1 MKEDNKRYRSGKKI
15 QQPSVMLPIFIVP
28 HICEV
33 FCVQRHATPGTR
45 ENMGQIFACNKK
57 DNLSPRALIEVTG
70 SLEATL
76 DISEKKL
83 HVCEERSHTQYTRH
97 FDDRDHQFPANG
109 HLL

>member
-1 MKEDNKRYRSGKKI
+1 MKEDNKRYKSGKKI
-15 QQPSVMLPIFIVP
+15 QQPSVTVVFIIP

-33 FCVQRHATPGTR
+33 FCVQRHATPGTK
-45 ENMGQIFACNKK
+45 ENVGQIFARNKK
-57 DNLSPRALIEVTG
+57 DNLSPRALIVVTG

-76 DISEKKL
+76 DISDKNFM
-83 HVCEERSHTQYTRH
+83 CEERSTTHTRH